1 MQRKTKKRSH
11 PGLIVFFILLIALLT
26 YMAFEYFNKPKTE
39 EPKPEETSQKA
50 DDNQTE
56 KPETPVAPAEDPN
69 PDKTPVQNDGDNP
82 NTAGTITGN
91 ITYAG
96 VNGNKLIIRVNID
109 QFINS
114 GMCELTLTSN
124 NDRKVLSAPTMDSAS
139 TSTCE
144 GFDIP
149 TDLLSNG
156 TWLINIKVTGDNKTG
171 TITGEVRV

>member
-1 MQRKTKKRSH
+1 
-11 PGLIVFFILLIALLT
+11 
-26 YMAFEYFNKPKTE
+26 
-39 EPKPEETSQKA
+39 
-50 DDNQTE
+50 
-56 KPETPVAPAEDPN
+56 
-69 PDKTPVQNDGDNP
+69 
-82 NTAGTITGN
+82 
-91 ITYAG
+91 
-96 VNGNKLIIRVNID
+96 
-109 QFINS
+109 
-114 GMCELTLTSN
+114 MCELTLTSN